1 MSFVISRKAILAP
14 VALAFVLASCTVGPK
29 YTRPDVPAAPAYS
42 EQPPSSFAE
51 AKGWQTAQPNDAA
64 LRGDWWELFG
74 EEQLSAL
81 ETQVGQANQTLKV
94 AEANFRQSR
103 AQIQLQHAA
112 LYPTVGL
119 QPSITANRISGHV
132 PTGDNGFQYGLFNLP
147 VNASWDA
154 DFWGRIRR
162 TIANAREQSQA
173 SAADLA
179 NTRLQLESDLA
190 VDYFEAHS
198 LDAEKQLLDQ
208 NVEAYQK
215 AFQLTQNRFEGGVE
229 AKAAVEQ
236 ARTQLNQTQAQDV
249 DVDAARAEYDHAIA
263 VLIGKDPE
271 EYKLPVVPL
280 KRTPP
285 VIPIALPSQLLQR
298 RPDIAAAERQVAA
311 ANEQIGIAKAAFWPD
326 FVITATG
333 GFQAGSIVNWFSF
346 PSRFWTLGPQL
357 TQTIFDGG
365 ERRAEVQITQANYE
379 ATAANYRQTAL
390 TAFQEVEDNLS
401 TLRILEHES
410 AIQHE
415 ATQAAERSVE
425 LSINRYKGGI
435 ITYLD
440 VITAQTIA
448 LTNERTEVDLLRR
461 RMDASVA
468 LIKALGG
475 GWDTS
480 KLPKA

>member
-1 MSFVISRKAILAP
+1 MNTKAIL
-14 VALAFVLASCTVGPK
+14 VTVGMALLLASCTVGPK
-29 YTRPDVPAAPAYS
+29 YTKPSVPVAPAYS
-42 EQPPSSFAE
+42 EQPPASFQE
-51 AKGWQTAQPNDAA
+51 NKGWQTAQPSDAV
-64 LRGDWWELFG
+64 LRGKWWEVFG
-74 EEQLSAL
+74 DEQLNAL
-81 ETQVGQANQTLKV
+81 EEQVGQANQTLKV
-94 AEANFRQSR
+94 SEANFRQSR
-103 AQIQLQHAA
+103 AQIQYQHTG
-112 LYPTVGL
+112 LYPTVSTTP
-119 QPSITANRISGHV
+119 QITANRVSGQN
-132 PTGDNGFQYGLFNLP
+132 PTGDQGYQYGLFNLP
-147 VNASWDA
+147 VNVSWDI

-162 TIANAREQSQA
+162 TIANAREQFQA
-173 SAADLA
+173 SAADLE
-179 NTRLQLESDLA
+179 NTKLQLESDLA

-215 AFQLTQNRFEGGVE
+215 AFQLTENRFEGGVS
-229 AKAAVEQ
+229 AKVEVEQ
-236 ARTQLNQTQAQDV
+236 ARTQLDQTQAQDV
-249 DVDAARAEYDHAIA
+249 DVDAARAQYDHAIA

-271 EYKLPVVPL
+271 GFHLPVAPL

-285 VIPIALPSQLLQR
+285 PIPVGLPSQLLER

-311 ANEQIGIAKAAFWPD
+311 ANEQIGIAEAAFWPD
-326 FVITATG
+326 LVITATG
-333 GFQAGSIVNWFSF
+333 GLQAGSIINWFTF
-346 PSRFWTLGPQL
+346 PSRFWTVGPEL
-357 TQTIFDGG
+357 AQTIFDNGR
-365 ERRAEVQITQANYE
+365 RRAEVQITKASYD

-390 TAFQEVEDNLS
+390 AAFQEVEDNLS

-415 ATQAAERSVE
+415 ATAAAERSVE

-461 RMDASVA
+461 RMDASVT

-475 GWDTS
+475 GWDIS
-480 KLPKA
+480 KLPKG

>member
-1 MSFVISRKAILAP
+1 MNNKAILVTVGMA
-14 VALAFVLASCTVGPK
+14 VLLASCTVGPK
-29 YTRPDVPAAPAYS
+29 YTKPSVPVAPAYS
-42 EQPPSSFAE
+42 EQPPASFKE
-51 AKGWQTAQPNDAA
+51 ANGWQTAQPSDAV
-64 LRGDWWELFG
+64 LRGKWWEVFG
-74 EEQLSAL
+74 DEQLNAL
-81 ETQVGQANQTLKV
+81 EEQVGQANQTLKV

-103 AQIQLQHAA
+103 AQIKIQHAA
-112 LYPTVGL
+112 LYPTVGV
-119 QPSITANRISGHV
+119 QPSITSNRISSNN
-132 PTGDNGFQYGLFNLP
+132 PTGAQGFQYGLFDLP
-147 VNASWDA
+147 VSASWDA

-179 NTRLQLESDLA
+179 NTKLQLQSDLA
-190 VDYFEAHS
+190 VDYFEAHA

-215 AFQLTQNRFEGGVE
+215 AFQLTENRFEGGVS
-229 AKAAVEQ
+229 AKAEVEQ
-236 ARTQLNQTQAQDV
+236 ARTQLDQTQAQDI
-249 DVDAARAEYDHAIA
+249 DVDAARLQYDHAIA

-271 EYKLPVVPL
+271 EFKLAFDPL

-285 VIPIALPSQLLQR
+285 AVPVGLPSQLLQR

-326 FVITATG
+326 LVITATG
-333 GFQAGSIVNWFSF
+333 GLQSGSIINWFTF
-346 PSRFWTLGPQL
+346 PSRFWTIGPQL
-357 TQTIFDGG
+357 AQTIFDAGQ
-365 ERRAEVQITQANYE
+365 RRAQVEISQANYE

-401 TLRILEHES
+401 TLRVLEHES
-410 AIQHE
+410 AVQHE
-415 ATQAAERSVE
+415 ATVAAERSVE
-425 LSINRYKGGI
+425 LSMNRYKGGL

-461 RMDASVA
+461 RMDASVS

-480 KLPKA
+480 QLPKG